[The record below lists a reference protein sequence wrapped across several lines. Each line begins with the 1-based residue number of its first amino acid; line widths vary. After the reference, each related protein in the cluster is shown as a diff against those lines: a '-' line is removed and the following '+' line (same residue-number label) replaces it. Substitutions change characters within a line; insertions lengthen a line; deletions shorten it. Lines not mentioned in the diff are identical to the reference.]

1 MINQS
6 VINYLAVNSAR
17 NPRIALVLQTTQSG
31 YGFLITMVTGR
42 VIGSLRKHIPCDA
55 NRTVLSGGL

>member
-17 NPRIALVLQTTQSG
+17 NPRIALVLQTAQSEC
-31 YGFLITMVTGR
+31 FLITMVTGR
-42 VIGSLRKHIPCDA
+42 VIESLRKHILCDA

>member
-17 NPRIALVLQTTQSG
+17 GIALVLQTTQSG